1 MVVQLTCLLAVLPA
15 FLHTLSW
22 STLASPRMA
31 RHAVHAYGLRA
42 CWLCYL
48 AALDIQG
55 FVVCSVP
62 CLIAAVR
69 MYHSRACW
77 LWGLQRCIR
86 KLSLSTLC
94 LVWPEKLSLARLI
107 VCSLACWPQM
117 LYTCTATRLP
127 AALPCNSIGP
137 C

>member
-1 MVVQLTCLLAVLPA
+1 MVVQLTCLLAVLLA

-42 CWLCYL
+42 CWLCYP

-69 MYHSRACW
+69 MYHSHACW
-77 LWGLQRCIR
+77 LWGLAALYMQ
-86 KLSLSTLC
+86 T
-94 LVWPEKLSLARLI
+94 LI
-107 VCSLACWPQM
+107 VYSVPGVAREAVTGTAHSLLLGLLAPDAVHM
-117 LYTCTATRLP
+117 Y
-127 AALPCNSIGP
+127 S
-137 C
+137 